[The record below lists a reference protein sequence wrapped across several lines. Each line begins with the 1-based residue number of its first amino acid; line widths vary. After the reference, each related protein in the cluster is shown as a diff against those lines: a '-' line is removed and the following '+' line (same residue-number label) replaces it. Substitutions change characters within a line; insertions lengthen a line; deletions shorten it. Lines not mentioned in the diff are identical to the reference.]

1 MQIIYNI
8 LETLPFS
15 FMTYD
20 FMKNSII
27 AALLIAPLFA
37 FLGTIAVNN
46 RMAFF
51 SEALGHSAFTGIA
64 IGSLLGLNN
73 PVLAMIAFGIILGLC
88 ITKVKN
94 MNKTSADTVISVF
107 SSIAM
112 AIGIILLSQNG
123 GFAKYSS
130 YLIGD
135 ILLISPKEI
144 GLLALLLIGIFIA
157 WTAIYNKLIIVSINS
172 SLASSRGIK
181 TAVTENIFIIMIA
194 VTVMF
199 TIKWLGILTI
209 NSLLILPAAA
219 ARNISSSSKQY
230 VAGSVII
237 SLLSALSGIAISYY
251 ADTSAGAAMVLV
263 SGVIFFIT
271 LAIGSRYK

>member
-1 MQIIYNI
+1 MELIYSIMDN
-8 LETLPFS
+8 LPFAFLS
-15 FMTYD
+15 YN
-20 FMKNSII
+20 FMKNSIL
-27 AALLIAPLFA
+27 AAILIAPLFA

-46 RMAFF
+46 KMAFF

-73 PVLAMIAFGIILGLC
+73 PVLAMIAFGIILGLL

-94 MNKTSADTVISVF
+94 INKTSADTVISVF

-112 AIGIILLSQNG
+112 ALGIILLSRNG

-135 ILLISPKEI
+135 ILLISPDE
-144 GLLALLLIGIFIA
+144 LLMLAILLIVVFVI
-157 WTAIYNKLIIVSINS
+157 WCTIYNKLMITGINT
-172 SLASSRGIK
+172 SLASSRGIN
-181 TAVTENIFIIMIA
+181 TSVTEYVFIIMIA

-230 VAGSVII
+230 VLSSVII
-237 SLLSALSGIAISYY
+237 SVISAISGIIISFY

-263 SGVIFFIT
+263 SGIIFFIT
-271 LAIGSRYK
+271 LIIGLKEK

>member
-1 MQIIYNI
+1 MEFIYSIMDNI
-8 LETLPFS
+8 PLAFLS
-15 FMTYD
+15 YN
-20 FMKNSII
+20 FMKNSIM
-27 AALLIAPLFA
+27 AAILIAPLFA

-46 RMAFF
+46 KMAFF

-73 PVLAMIAFGIILGLC
+73 PVLAMIAFGIVLGLL

-94 MNKTSADTVISVF
+94 INKTSADTVISVF

-112 AIGIILLSQNG
+112 ALGIILLSRNG

-135 ILLISPKEI
+135 ILLISPREI
-144 GLLALLLIGIFIA
+144 LMLAAL
-157 WTAIYNKLIIVSINS
+157 LIIVFAVWCTIYNRLMITGINT
-172 SLASSRGIK
+172 SLASSRGIN
-181 TAVTENIFIIMIA
+181 TSVTEYIFIIMIA

-230 VAGSVII
+230 VLSSVVISLISAISGIII
-237 SLLSALSGIAISYY
+237 SFY

-263 SGVIFFIT
+263 AGIIFFIT
-271 LAIGSRYK
+271 LIIGLREK

>member
-1 MQIIYNI
+1 MEFIYSI
-8 LETLPFS
+8 MDSLPFAFLS
-15 FMTYD
+15 YN

-27 AALLIAPLFA
+27 AAILIAPLFA

-73 PVLAMIAFGIILGLC
+73 PVLAMIAFGIVLGIL

-94 MNKTSADTVISVF
+94 INKTSADTVISVF

-112 AIGIILLSQNG
+112 ALGIILLSRNG

-135 ILLISPKEI
+135 ILLISPSE
-144 GLLALLLIGIFIA
+144 LLMLAILLVAVFAIWCTIYNHLLITGIN
-157 WTAIYNKLIIVSINS
+157 T
-172 SLASSRGIK
+172 SLASSRGIN
-181 TAVTENIFIIMIA
+181 TSVMEYIFIIMIA
-194 VTVMF
+194 VTVMY

-230 VAGSVII
+230 VLSSVII
-237 SLLSALSGIAISYY
+237 SLVSAISGIIISFY

-263 SGVIFFIT
+263 AGILFFIT
-271 LAIGSRYK
+271 LIAVLKEK

>member
-1 MQIIYNI
+1 MEFIYNI
-8 LETLPFS
+8 MDSIPLAFLS
-15 FMTYD
+15 YN
-20 FMKNSII
+20 FMKNSIL
-27 AALLIAPLFA
+27 AAILIAPLFA

-46 RMAFF
+46 KMAFF

-64 IGSLLGLNN
+64 IGTLLGLNN
-73 PVLAMIAFGIILGLC
+73 PVLAMIAFGIILGLL

-94 MNKTSADTVISVF
+94 INKTSADTVISVF

-112 AIGIILLSQNG
+112 ALGIILLSRNG

-144 GLLALLLIGIFIA
+144 ALLLVLLIVVFA
-157 WTAIYNKLIIVSINS
+157 LWCAIYNRLMIVGINT
-172 SLASSRGIK
+172 SLASSRGIN
-181 TAVTENIFIIMIA
+181 TTLIENIFIVMIA

-209 NSLLILPAAA
+209 NSMLILPAAA

-230 VAGSVII
+230 VLTSVAI
-237 SLLSALSGIAISYY
+237 SLISALSGIIISFY
-251 ADTSAGAAMVLV
+251 ADTSAGASMVLV

-271 LAIGSRYK
+271 LIIGLKEK

>member
-181 TAVTENIFIIMIA
+181 TAVTENIFIIMIS

>member
-20 FMKNSII
+20 FMKNSIL

-46 RMAFF
+46 KMAFF

-73 PVLAMIAFGIILGLC
+73 PVAAMIAFGVILGLC

-112 AIGIILLSQNG
+112 AVGIILLSQNG

-135 ILLISPKEI
+135 ILLISPKEL
-144 GLLALLLIGIFIA
+144 GLLLILLVVIFA
-157 WTAIYNKLIIVSINS
+157 VWVTVYNRLIIVSINS
-172 SLASSRGIK
+172 SLASSRGIR
-181 TAVTENIFIIMIA
+181 TAATENLFIIMIA

-230 VAGSVII
+230 VIGSVVI
-237 SLLSALSGIAISYY
+237 SLFSALVGIIISYY

-263 SGVIFFIT
+263 SGIIFFIT
-271 LAIGSRYK
+271 LAIGSKYK

>member
-1 MQIIYNI
+1 MELIYSIMDN
-8 LETLPFS
+8 LPFAFLS
-15 FMTYD
+15 YN
-20 FMKNSII
+20 FMKNSIL
-27 AALLIAPLFA
+27 AAILIAPLFA

-46 RMAFF
+46 KMAFF

-73 PVLAMIAFGIILGLC
+73 PVLAMIAFGIILGLL

-94 MNKTSADTVISVF
+94 INKTSADTVISVF

-112 AIGIILLSQNG
+112 ALGIILLSRNG

-135 ILLISPKEI
+135 ILLISPDE
-144 GLLALLLIGIFIA
+144 LLMLAILLIVVFVI
-157 WTAIYNKLIIVSINS
+157 WCTIYNKLMITGINT
-172 SLASSRGIK
+172 SLASSRGIN
-181 TAVTENIFIIMIA
+181 TSVTEYVFIIMIA

-230 VAGSVII
+230 VLSSVTISVI
-237 SLLSALSGIAISYY
+237 SAISGIIISFY

-263 SGVIFFIT
+263 SGIIFFIT
-271 LAIGSRYK
+271 LIIGLKEK